1 MSKSLFNYKQNQL
14 YFNSVNVT
22 KIERVQNYQKPFLL
36 YQRHLIQQRIDW
48 IKSWN
53 KLHRLHF
60 AMKSNDNV
68 DVLKLILKNN
78 CGLDVV
84 SLGEIE
90 KAKACGFKAQDL
102 IFSGVGKTKF
112 ELSKAIEC
120 DIYQINVESVSELR
134 RINEISKAQNKK
146 VNIGLRI
153 NPEVD
158 AKTHPN
164 IATALRDSKFGLA
177 LTDLDQCFSLIDSN
191 PKLIFKAISY
201 HLGSQIMSSAPFL
214 DALKKVKPLFLKL
227 QSKYKTLD
235 RLDLGGGLGID
246 YKDHDLE
253 KDEIQWRNLKTVYE
267 SELSDLKAEFLI
279 EMGRF
284 VVARSAVLISEVQ
297 YIKKTENTE
306 IIILDVGMNNLMR
319 PSLYQAYHHILPF
332 EKRDTI
338 KKYMI
343 VGPICESTDFF
354 HKEIQT
360 TEIHE
365 GDMILFC
372 DAGAYV
378 RSMASNY
385 NLQPIVEEYFLD

>member
-1 MSKSLFNYKQNQL
+1 
-14 YFNSVNVT
+14 
-22 KIERVQNYQKPFLL
+22 LL

-48 IKSWN
+48 IKSWD
-53 KLHRLHF
+53 KLHKLHF

-90 KAKACGFKAQDL
+90 KAKACGFKPQDL

-112 ELSKAIEC
+112 ELSKAIDD
-120 DIYQINVESVSELR
+120 DIYQINVESISELH
-134 RINEISKAQNKK
+134 RISQISKNQNKK

-158 AKTHPN
+158 ANTHPN

-177 LTDLDQCFSLIDSN
+177 RTDLEVCFNLIDANSN
-191 PKLIFKAISY
+191 LVFKAISY
-201 HLGSQIMSSAPFL
+201 HLGSQIMSATPFL
-214 DALKKVKPLFLKL
+214 DALRKVKPLFLKL
-227 QSKYKTLD
+227 QSKYKSLN

-246 YKDHDLE
+246 YKNHDLE
-253 KDEIQWRNLKTVYE
+253 KDEIQWRNLKAVYE
-267 SELSDLKAEFLI
+267 SELSDLKADFLI

-306 IIILDVGMNNLMR
+306 IVILDVGMNNLMR
-319 PSLYQAYHHILPF
+319 PSLYQSYHHMLPF
-332 EKRDTI
+332 LKRAMS

-354 HKEIQT
+354 HKEILT
-360 TEIHE
+360 SEIHE
-365 GDMILFC
+365 GDLIALC
-372 DAGAYV
+372 DSGAYV